1 MSNICENC
9 INPYCMECPVMGRE
23 VFREL
28 GIDLCDSYDGEDE
41 DEDEEV
47 TPPHYNSVLRLMTAI

>member
-1 MSNICENC
+1 
-9 INPYCMECPVMGRE
+9 MECPVMGRE

-28 GIDLCDSYDGEDE
+28 GIDLCDSYEDEDE

-47 TPPHYNSVLRLMTAI
+47 TPPHYNSVLRLMTTI

>member
-1 MSNICENC
+1 MSNLCENC
-9 INPYCMECPVMGRE
+9 INPNCIECPVMGRE

-28 GIDLCDSYDGEDE
+28 GIDLCDSYEYE

-47 TPPHYNSVLRLMTAI
+47 TPPTTIVYYD

>member
-1 MSNICENC
+1 MSNLCENC
-9 INPYCMECPVMGRE
+9 INPNCIECPVMGRE

-28 GIDLCDSYDGEDE
+28 GIDLCDSYEYEDEDGGE

-47 TPPHYNSVLRLMTAI
+47 TPPTTIVYYD